1 MGIRVLVW
9 NGKDTVKPVETVSK
23 RFSKIGDRVGGGPGP
38 HYPWNVHNRDPKMG
52 SCCKYLCHVYIY
64 YVHIHATFA
73 HTHTHTY
80 IHIYA
85 WGKKHFHTHTSRD
98 RPRADMNKSWGWKL
112 KAINAPRMRQ
122 QRGKDF
128 MGF

>member
-1 MGIRVLVW
+1 M
-9 NGKDTVKPVETVSK
+9 KPVETVSK

-73 HTHTHTY
+73 HTHTH
-80 IHIYA
+80 I
-85 WGKKHFHTHTSRD
+85 HTHT
-98 RPRADMNKSWGWKL
+98 
-112 KAINAPRMRQ
+112 
-122 QRGKDF
+122 RGERSISTHIQAEIVHEPT
-128 MGF
+128 

>member
-1 MGIRVLVW
+1 M
-9 NGKDTVKPVETVSK
+9 KPVETVSK

-73 HTHTHTY
+73 HIHTHTRGERS
-80 IHIYA
+80 IS
-85 WGKKHFHTHTSRD
+85 THTQAEIVHEPS
-98 RPRADMNKSWGWKL
+98 
-112 KAINAPRMRQ
+112 
-122 QRGKDF
+122 
-128 MGF
+128 